1 MHIKTQYS
9 VISTLKCVYC
19 GKVDMLF
26 LAAVGPQA
34 WVPLLLGVLQEG
46 PAAWDPGR
54 HLASQAEEGAGVR
67 VGALA
72 GVPHLAVLAEVH
84 LWWVDTLHKISSKRY
99 HHHAHNAM

>member
-1 MHIKTQYS
+1 MHLKTQYS
-9 VISTLKCVYC
+9 IIPTLKCIYF

-46 PAAWDPGR
+46 AAAWDPGR

-67 VGALA
+67 AGALA
-72 GVPHLAVLAEVH
+72 GVFHLDVLAEVH
-84 LWWVDTLHKISSKRY
+84 LWWVDTLHNVSSRRY
-99 HHHAHNAM
+99 HHPAHNAM